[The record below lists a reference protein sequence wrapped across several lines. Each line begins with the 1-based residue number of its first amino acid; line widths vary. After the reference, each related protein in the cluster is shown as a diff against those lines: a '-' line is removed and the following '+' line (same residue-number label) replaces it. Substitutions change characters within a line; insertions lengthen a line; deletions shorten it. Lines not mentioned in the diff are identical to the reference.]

1 MKIGIV
7 GLGYVGIQ
15 LAIAFGQKFHTV
27 GFDLDHL
34 KIERYRVG
42 VDQTGE
48 VTLSQF
54 MAAEKATYTFDNN
67 DLVGCEIFIVA
78 VPTPVDH
85 DNQPDFKPLLDASST
100 VAQAMNSGAIVVYES
115 TVYPGATE
123 ELCVPILEQVSGLKW
138 QEDFHVGYSPER
150 INPGDHA
157 HTLQSITK
165 VVSGDD
171 YKTLKT
177 ISDLY
182 ASIVP
187 AGVYET
193 SSIRV
198 AEAAKVI
205 ENTQRDLNI
214 ALVNELSM
222 IFDRLGLE
230 TAEVLEA
237 AGSKW
242 NFLPFTPGLVGGH
255 CIGVD
260 PYYLTH
266 IAQEIGYEPQVIL
279 AGRRIND
286 SMGKFVTEKTLE
298 LLATLGPE
306 QSRSVNVLGVTFKE
320 NCSDTRNS
328 QVFSLVD
335 QLMDSNIDVHVADPL
350 ADPLTVSQDHGVDLV
365 PFDQLPSAT
374 AIIIAVP
381 HKAFGSVREL
391 TGKILQ
397 RPGIVV
403 DVKSAYRDELLDE
416 PYLTY
421 WSL

>member
-1 MKIGIV
+1 MKIGII

-15 LAIAFGQKFHTV
+15 LALALGKRYTTV
-27 GFDLDHL
+27 GFDLDVS
-34 KIERYRVG
+34 KISAYQSG
-42 VDQTGE
+42 VDKTGE
-48 VTLSQF
+48 VSADHF
-54 MAAEKATYTFDNN
+54 SAAQSLVFSSESA
-67 DLVGCEIFIVA
+67 DLAGCDIYIVA

-85 DNQPDFKPLLDASST
+85 SKRPNFGPLLKASET
-100 VAQAMNSGAIVVYES
+100 VGHVMVPGVTIIYES

-123 ELCVPILEQVSGLKW
+123 EICIPILERVSGLKW
-138 QEDFHVGYSPER
+138 KEHFHVGYSPER
-150 INPGDHA
+150 INPGDDA

-171 YKTLKT
+171 KNTLKT

-182 ASIVP
+182 TSIVP
-187 AGVYET
+187 AGVYEA
-193 SSIRV
+193 SSIQV

-222 IFDRLGLE
+222 IFDRLELD
-230 TAEVLEA
+230 TSEVLRA

-266 IAQEIGYEPQVIL
+266 KAQEIGYEPQVIL

-286 SMGKFVTEKTLE
+286 SMGLFVAGKTLE
-298 LLATLGPE
+298 LLAVTDQTQAP
-306 QSRSVNVLGVTFKE
+306 SVNVLGVTFKE

-328 QVFSLVD
+328 QVFSLVKHLQD
-335 QLMDSNIDVHVADPL
+335 HDIEVSVADPL
-350 ADPLTVSQDHGVDLV
+350 ADPVLVEREYGIDLV
-365 PFDQLPSAT
+365 PIDQLSA
-374 AIIIAVP
+374 ADVLVIAVP
-381 HKAFGSVREL
+381 HRVFGNGEEL
-391 TGKILQ
+391 ISKLTNGAAIL
-397 RPGIVV
+397 V
-403 DVKSAYRDELLDE
+403 DVKSAYRDLVVKMSDI
-416 PYLTY
+416 TY